1 MKDSGKPSGFSRL
14 LSVCLSVSHRVSVSH
29 QNSTQLPS
37 PNDNRLRIVT
47 QKAFWMLSAT
57 NTTSISSQS
66 YSYYYTIND
75 LTRVGDLWLFYC
87 PCNLYPYLIN
97 FSSILLCS
105 ALLTLP
111 LCSAHSST
119 LLCSAHSSTLLYSAH
134 SSTLLCS
141 LFYSTL
147 LTTLL
152 TLLLYSA
159 HSSNLHCSAL
169 LTLLLCSAHACSTH
183 LES

>member
-119 LLCSAHSSTLLYSAH
+119 LLCSRLLNTPRVVTSGSRRDVPEKCALQCHYITATLSLHYRYSLRTNPA
-134 SSTLLCS
+134 
-141 LFYSTL
+141 
-147 LTTLL
+147 
-152 TLLLYSA
+152 
-159 HSSNLHCSAL
+159 
-169 LTLLLCSAHACSTH
+169 
-183 LES
+183 